1 MNHTFLPIIINDNH
15 NKSTQDLLHNIILN
29 NSALSDKYKS
39 LTIINNTI
47 NYNNNINNYNDNLF
61 KDDEKNNNLN
71 TSLPLYKN
79 KITNENKS
87 KEYHN
92 DTFDDNDFYEIN
104 KTISF
109 SEQKK
114 EIENLK
120 KNLKN
125 KKNFKEAENIQNAKS
140 ISSREREIN
149 GYNNKDIISSD
160 NIIVNIEE
168 ISYNKIKNDE
178 NSLTNKYNLKSNNE
192 NESEDKSYINQKNQI
207 TNINSSQNNIYE
219 INYDSPNKNANL
231 VKKEKKYKFN
241 SNLKSKNEEDI
252 IKLYHLNDTISNDVI
267 FIFVNEE
274 TTEGA
279 RLLNLVLKYF
289 VQNINNKQISIYV
302 FDMNNK
308 TDNNKLNEGIEILLT
323 ELQLHKIIKLVL
335 CCGDESFFPF
345 INKLHE
351 FSVNFEKIIFCVLPF
366 GRTNDL
372 STQFG
377 FGNSLYSNINLK
389 TLKKIIQDVLEATS
403 VHIDIW
409 EVKITCDEN
418 NGGYISINNNFEK
431 CKKKISTIRRGF
443 ISYFSLGY
451 DSRIGFAISKKK
463 SLGCRC
469 CNIFNFWWEGM
480 KKSCCTK
487 SIKLNQFVEALYYIN
502 LQKNESLY
510 DDSGNEDNQ
519 TIKED
524 NGRKITIF
532 QTCKLNE
539 NDNISVN
546 NSKSDNRISSSND
559 NINKKTYNKSNAI
572 PADEV
577 DGDEEFNKK
586 SENIDIDNNIENEES
601 ESEYEYEEVNKTLK
615 RFKCE
620 KILIKGEP
628 LGLIC
633 QNIKYFCDGN
643 ISKWETKKPSY
654 GIQTYKNNKILSDS
668 TNKYIKELKKV
679 SIKYL
684 IYLLYLYL
692 LLIGKRR
699 KGYRIF

>member
-1 MNHTFLPIIINDNH
+1 
-15 NKSTQDLLHNIILN
+15 
-29 NSALSDKYKS
+29 
-39 LTIINNTI
+39 
-47 NYNNNINNYNDNLF
+47 
-61 KDDEKNNNLN
+61 
-71 TSLPLYKN
+71 
-79 KITNENKS
+79 
-87 KEYHN
+87 
-92 DTFDDNDFYEIN
+92 
-104 KTISF
+104 
-109 SEQKK
+109 
-114 EIENLK
+114 
-120 KNLKN
+120 
-125 KKNFKEAENIQNAKS
+125 
-140 ISSREREIN
+140 
-149 GYNNKDIISSD
+149 
-160 NIIVNIEE
+160 
-168 ISYNKIKNDE
+168 
-178 NSLTNKYNLKSNNE
+178 
-192 NESEDKSYINQKNQI
+192 
-207 TNINSSQNNIYE
+207 
-219 INYDSPNKNANL
+219 
-231 VKKEKKYKFN
+231 
-241 SNLKSKNEEDI
+241 
-252 IKLYHLNDTISNDVI
+252 
-267 FIFVNEE
+267 
-274 TTEGA
+274 
-279 RLLNLVLKYF
+279 
-289 VQNINNKQISIYV
+289 
-302 FDMNNK
+302 
-308 TDNNKLNEGIEILLT
+308 
-323 ELQLHKIIKLVL
+323 
-335 CCGDESFFPF
+335 
-345 INKLHE
+345 
-351 FSVNFEKIIFCVLPF
+351 
-366 GRTNDL
+366 
-372 STQFG
+372 
-377 FGNSLYSNINLK
+377 
-389 TLKKIIQDVLEATS
+389 LEATS

-431 CKKKISTIRRGF
+431 CKKNISTIRRGF

-469 CNIFNFWWEGM
+469 CNILNFWWEGM

-559 NINKKTYNKSNAI
+559 NINKTYNKSNAI

-601 ESEYEYEEVNKTLK
+601 ESESEYEEVNNTLK

-668 TNKYIKELKKV
+668 TNKCIKELKKV
-679 SIKYL
+679 SIK
-684 IYLLYLYL
+684 IFN
-692 LLIGKRR
+692 IFIIFKFIINRKKKKR
-699 KGYRIF
+699 I

>member
-1 MNHTFLPIIINDNH
+1 MNHSFLPIIINDNH
-15 NKSTQDLLHNIILN
+15 NKSTQDLLHHIILN
-29 NSALSDKYKS
+29 NSVLSDKYKS

-61 KDDEKNNNLN
+61 KDNEKNNNLN

-79 KITNENKS
+79 KKANDNNS
-87 KEYHN
+87 KEYNN
-92 DTFDDNDFYEIN
+92 DAFDDNDFYEIN
-104 KTISF
+104 NTVSL
-109 SEQKK
+109 SEKKK

-120 KNLKN
+120 KNLKSV
-125 KKNFKEAENIQNAKS
+125 KDFQEAKNIQNAKS
-140 ISSREREIN
+140 VSSREREIN
-149 GYNNKDIISSD
+149 DYNNKDIISSD
-160 NIIVNIEE
+160 NIIVNVEE
-168 ISYNKIKNDE
+168 ISNNIIKDVE
-178 NSLTNKYNLKSNNE
+178 NSLTNKYNIKCKNKD
-192 NESEDKSYINQKNQI
+192 ESEEKSYINEKNQI

-231 VKKEKKYKFN
+231 VKKEKRYKFN
-241 SNLKSKNEEDI
+241 PNLKSKNEEDI

-279 RLLNLVLKYF
+279 RLLNLGLKYF
-289 VQNINNKQISIYV
+289 VQNINSRQISIYV

-323 ELQLHKIIKLVL
+323 ELHLHKIIKLVL
-335 CCGDESFFPF
+335 CCGDESIFPF

-418 NGGYISINNNFEK
+418 NGGYIKINNNFEK

-469 CNIFNFWWEGM
+469 CNIMNFWWEGM

-539 NDNISVN
+539 IDNISVN

-572 PADEV
+572 PAEEV

-601 ESEYEYEEVNKTLK
+601 ESESEYEEVNNTLK

-668 TNKYIKELKKV
+668 TNKCIKELKKV

-684 IYLLYLYL
+684 IYFLNV
-692 LLIGKRR
+692 GKRR